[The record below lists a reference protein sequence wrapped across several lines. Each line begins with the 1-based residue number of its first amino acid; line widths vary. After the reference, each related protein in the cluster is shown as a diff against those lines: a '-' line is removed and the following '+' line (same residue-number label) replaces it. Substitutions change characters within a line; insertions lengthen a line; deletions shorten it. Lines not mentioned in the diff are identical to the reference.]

1 MWVES
6 IVFVFFTHSL
16 PTPSSHRSLFDFVY
30 PGKLGTL
37 PVFTAEFA
45 LPIAAGGYAA
55 ATPAQARTAFRT
67 AVVLRDLVAPYLLR
81 RRKADVAAQLPPKT
95 ERVLFC
101 RITPEQRALYAGER
115 VWVGGVREGRT
126 RRF

>member
-1 MWVES
+1 MRVWSGGWVGWV
-6 IVFVFFTHSL
+6 IFFFVAFFPPPSFQP
-16 PTPSSHRSLFDFVY
+16 PTRSLFDFVY

-81 RRKADVAAQLPPKT
+81 RRKADVAAQLPAKT

-101 RITPEQRALYAGER
+101 RITPEQRALYAGE
-115 VWVGGVREGRT
+115 
-126 RRF
+126 

>member
-1 MWVES
+1 MVSVWRVCVWGLEGERS
-6 IVFVFFTHSL
+6 FFVSSFHSL
-16 PTPSSHRSLFDFVY
+16 SPTPSSHRSLFDFVY

-101 RITPEQRALYAGER
+101 RITPEQRALYAGE
-115 VWVGGVREGRT
+115 
-126 RRF
+126 